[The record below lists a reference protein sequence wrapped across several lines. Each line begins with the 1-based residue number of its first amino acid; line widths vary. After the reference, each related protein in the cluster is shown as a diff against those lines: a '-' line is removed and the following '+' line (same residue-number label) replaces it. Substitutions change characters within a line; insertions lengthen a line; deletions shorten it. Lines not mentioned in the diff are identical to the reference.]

1 MQQKKYYKEII
12 ISLIT
17 AITVGIAFNAL
28 IGLVSFFII
37 GSFLSKGSVPKEEMD
52 KIMNDEPLMPWD
64 EEMSSSNRSSLA
76 YSYDDD

>member
-1 MQQKKYYKEII
+1 MKQKNYYKEII
-12 ISLIT
+12 ISLVI
-17 AITVGIAFNAL
+17 AAAVGITFNAL

-37 GSFLSKGSVPKEEMD
+37 GSFLSKGSVPKEKMD
-52 KIMNDEPLMPWD
+52 KIMNDESLMPWD